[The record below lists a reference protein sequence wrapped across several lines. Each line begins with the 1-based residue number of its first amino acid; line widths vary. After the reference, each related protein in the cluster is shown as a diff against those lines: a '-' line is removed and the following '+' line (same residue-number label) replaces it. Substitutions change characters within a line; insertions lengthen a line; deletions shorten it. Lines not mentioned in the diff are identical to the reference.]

1 MASWP
6 PITITLT
13 SQGAKICTAGV
24 HTITVPAGP
33 NVHAESMEVVGR
45 IATSYKR
52 PLTVTAVGPEGAFQM
67 MANPDGSIEDVPT
80 PDSDDTLATPTISSR
95 ELLRHEH
102 EPMPEPRPS
111 MTPSLVELSRGDLEG
126 EWMSVLT
133 TSRPTSRQPS
143 KSNLVQESSPSAPQ
157 SISSRLGRMIAAFF
171 LRRGARGSLTDG
183 DTSLV
188 NEPAGLGSRNTRSS
202 LHRDDLVSGLVL
214 RTSAEK

>member
-1 MASWP
+1 
-6 PITITLT
+6 
-13 SQGAKICTAGV
+13 
-24 HTITVPAGP
+24 
-33 NVHAESMEVVGR
+33 MEFVRR

-80 PDSDDTLATPTISSR
+80 PGRDDTLATPTISSR
-95 ELLRHEH
+95 ELMRYEH
-102 EPMPEPRPS
+102 ELMPEPRPS
-111 MTPSLVELSRGDLEG
+111 MTPSLVEHSRGNREG

-133 TSRPTSRQPS
+133 TSGPTSRQPS
-143 KSNLVQESSPSAPQ
+143 KSNPAQESSPSTPQ
-157 SISSRLGRMIAAFF
+157 SISSRLGRMIAGCF
-171 LRRGARGSLTDG
+171 LRGGGRGSLTAS

-188 NEPAGLGSRNTRSS
+188 NEPAGLGSRKTRSS